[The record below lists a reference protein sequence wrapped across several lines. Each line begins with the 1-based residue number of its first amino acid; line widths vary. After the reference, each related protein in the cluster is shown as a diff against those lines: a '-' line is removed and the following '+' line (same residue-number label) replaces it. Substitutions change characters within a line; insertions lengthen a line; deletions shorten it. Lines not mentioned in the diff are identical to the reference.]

1 MFSSRLLLLS
11 LLALAACG
19 GEKTSDSGA
28 GTTGE
33 TNDAGEGGETTDGGD
48 VLEPEYPS
56 GSPTGCDLTG
66 TSYQLDFTTA
76 RVIQPQQLGP
86 ILADAIGDVLAM
98 GVAAQTDSSVSLVL
112 ALTDGGVQD
121 LCTPTVQPPDG
132 TWADPVFAVGPA
144 DVSVDID
151 GTAATL
157 SSFQFTAAAGAS
169 CNTIESGVFQTD
181 LDVRLLASALG
192 SILGSEDP
200 DEMCETLLSLGGV
213 CEACES
219 DSDPYCIKLVVDQL
233 ASPDRGTPLQVVTQ
247 TEIDANADC
256 G

>member
-1 MFSSRLLLLS
+1 MLSSRLLLLP
-11 LLALAACG
+11 LFTLAACG
-19 GEKTSDSGA
+19 GEKSSDSAA

-33 TNDAGEGGETTDGGD
+33 TADAGGTGETTDGGD

-86 ILADAIGDVLAM
+86 ILADAIGDALAM
-98 GVAAQTDSSVSLVL
+98 GVTAQTDANVSLVL

-121 LCTPTVQPPDG
+121 LCTPSVQPPDG

-151 GTAATL
+151 GTEATL
-157 SSFQFTAAAGAS
+157 SSFQFTAAAAAS
-169 CNTIESGVFQTD
+169 CTAIESGVFQTD
-181 LDVRLLASALG
+181 LDVRLLSSALG
-192 SILGSEDP
+192 SVLGTEDP
-200 DEMCETLLSLGGV
+200 DEMCETLLGLGGV
-213 CEACES
+213 CEAC
-219 DSDPYCIKLVVDQL
+219 DSDGATYCIKLVVDQL

-247 TEIDANADC
+247 TDIDANADC